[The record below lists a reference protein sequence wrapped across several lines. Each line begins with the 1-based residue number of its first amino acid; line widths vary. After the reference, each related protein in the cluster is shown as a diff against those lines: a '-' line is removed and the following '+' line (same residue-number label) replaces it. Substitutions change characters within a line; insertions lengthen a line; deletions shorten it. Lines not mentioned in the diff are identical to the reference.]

1 MPLHTSGSVMEPSR
15 TRNSKRKK
23 PKTARFGAP
32 KRPQESFESLLA
44 EATSLLITGQPELA
58 LLKAKRALRL
68 SQPAGKINPRNLPAL
83 SLLGEISVQL
93 GDHKGAQ
100 AYFIDAITLDP
111 DGKVS
116 DETGDGSSKFFWM
129 AQLSDEGGARSISW
143 FEQGADILRREIAE
157 ADKLSPSSESERL
170 LEMKKSKLANAL
182 CGMAEIYMTD
192 LS

>member
-1 MPLHTSGSVMEPSR
+1 MPVTEPSK

-23 PKTARFGAP
+23 SKIVRFGAS
-32 KRPQESFESLLA
+32 KRSQESPESLLA

-58 LLKAKRALRL
+58 LLKAKKALRL
-68 SQPAGKINPRNLPAL
+68 SRPSGELNLRSLPAL

-116 DETGDGSSKFFWM
+116 DETGHGSSKFFWI
-129 AQLSDEGGARSISW
+129 AQLSDEGGASSISW
-143 FEQGADILRREIAE
+143 FEKGASIIRREIAE
-157 ADKLSPSSESERL
+157 ASKFNSSLESERL
-170 LEMKKSKLANAL
+170 CEMKEKLANAL
-182 CGMAEIYMTD
+182 CGMAEVYMTD

>member
-1 MPLHTSGSVMEPSR
+1 MPVLEPCK

-23 PKTARFGAP
+23 PKSARFGGS
-32 KRPQESFESLLA
+32 KRSQESSESLLTA
-44 EATSLLITGQPELA
+44 ATSLLITGQPELA

-68 SQPAGKINPRNLPAL
+68 SQVSGELKLCSLPAL
-83 SLLGEISVQL
+83 NLLGETSVQL
-93 GDHKGAQ
+93 GDYKGAQ

-129 AQLSDEGGARSISW
+129 AQLSDEGGASSISW
-143 FEQGADILRREIAE
+143 FEKGANILRREIAE
-157 ADKLSPSSESERL
+157 ADKLGSSLECERVL
-170 LEMKKSKLANAL
+170 GMKEKLASAL